1 MYQLKKSSVIPQ
13 KSREAFELLHANN
26 VILEETASNMKAMVG
41 FRNIAVH
48 DYQAINTNI
57 LNEIIEH
64 HLDDFTS
71 FTKQIL
77 AY

>member
-1 MYQLKKSSVIPQ
+1 MKS
-13 KSREAFELLHANN
+13 
-26 VILEETASNMKAMVG
+26 MVG
-41 FRNIAVH
+41 FLNIAVH
-48 DYQAINTNI
+48 DYQVINANI
-57 LNEIIEH
+57 LKKIIEH